1 MTFDLTR
8 LPDDFI
14 DNPHPHY
21 AALRESDPVCEMPG
35 GGLFLSRHADLVR
48 VYKDRKTFSSDKKV
62 EFYPKF
68 GDSLLYQHHTTS
80 LVFNDAPLHT
90 RVRRAI
96 AGALSPRATT
106 GMDVVVQRLVDGLI
120 EDLEA
125 RHRAGAGID
134 AVAHFAQNIP
144 IEVIGNLLAIPRT
157 ERAPL
162 RDWSLAIL
170 GALEPE
176 ISPQQFDEGETAV
189 REFLAY
195 LEALVAR
202 RRDEGLDE
210 AGDIMARLIRETG
223 EAGEDANLLPH
234 ELLQNCIFILNAGH
248 ETTTNLICS
257 GIFLLAQRP
266 KIVARLADNPDL
278 WPAAI
283 EEILRM
289 ESPNQL
295 GNRRA
300 VADFEMGGRS
310 WPAGTLVTLG
320 MGAANRDPAM
330 FDQPDEFRLD
340 RSDNPHLA
348 FAGGVHVCAGNSIA
362 RIEGQIALAS
372 LFSRWPDLQVAA
384 GMRRSPRVRFRG
396 FELMPLTLAGGA

>member
-1 MTFDLTR
+1 MIFDLTR

-14 DNPHPHY
+14 ENPHPYY
-21 AALRESDPVCEMPG
+21 AALRECDPVYEMPG
-35 GGLFLSRHADLVR
+35 GGLFLTRHADLVR
-48 VYKDRKTFSSDKKV
+48 VYKDRQTFSSDKKV

-96 AGALSPRATT
+96 AGALAPRAIV
-106 GMDVVVQRLVDGLI
+106 GMDVVVRQLVDGLVN
-120 EDLEA
+120 DLAA
-125 RHRAGAGID
+125 RRQAGKPID

-144 IEVIGNLLAIPRT
+144 IEVIGNLLAIPRA
-157 ERAPL
+157 EREPL

-176 ISPQQFDEGETAV
+176 ISQQQFDEGENAV

-202 RRDEGLDE
+202 RRTEDLEA

-266 KIVARLADNPDL
+266 QIVAQLAENLEL

-300 VADFEMGGRS
+300 VADFELGGRS
-310 WPAGTLVTLG
+310 WPAGTLITLG

-340 RSDNPHLA
+340 RGDNQHLA

-372 LFSRWPDLQVAA
+372 LFRRWPGLQVE
-384 GMRRSPRVRFRG
+384 GGLRRSPRVRFRG
-396 FELMPLTLAGGA
+396 FEFMPLTLDGGA

>member
-1 MTFDLTR
+1 MIFDLTR

-14 DNPHPHY
+14 ENPHPYY
-21 AALRESDPVCEMPG
+21 AALRECDPVYEMPG
-35 GGLFLSRHADLVR
+35 GGLFLTRHAHLVR
-48 VYKDRKTFSSDKKV
+48 VYKDRQTFSSDKKV

-96 AGALSPRATT
+96 AGALAPRAIV
-106 GMDVVVQRLVDGLI
+106 GMDVVVRQLVDGLVN
-120 EDLEA
+120 DLAA
-125 RHRAGAGID
+125 RRQAGKPID

-144 IEVIGNLLAIPRT
+144 IEVIGNLLAIPRA
-157 ERAPL
+157 EREPL

-176 ISPQQFDEGETAV
+176 ISQQQFDEGENAV

-202 RRDEGLDE
+202 RRTEDLEA

-266 KIVARLADNPDL
+266 QIVAQLAENPEL

-300 VADFEMGGRS
+300 VADFELGGRS
-310 WPAGTLVTLG
+310 WPAGTLITLG

-340 RSDNPHLA
+340 RGDNQHLA

-372 LFSRWPDLQVAA
+372 LFRRWPGLQVE
-384 GMRRSPRVRFRG
+384 GGLRRSPRVRFRG
-396 FELMPLTLAGGA
+396 FEFMPLTLDGGA

>member
-1 MTFDLTR
+1 
-8 LPDDFI
+8 
-14 DNPHPHY
+14 
-21 AALRESDPVCEMPG
+21 
-35 GGLFLSRHADLVR
+35 
-48 VYKDRKTFSSDKKV
+48 
-62 EFYPKF
+62 
-68 GDSLLYQHHTTS
+68 
-80 LVFNDAPLHT
+80 
-90 RVRRAI
+90 
-96 AGALSPRATT
+96 
-106 GMDVVVQRLVDGLI
+106 
-120 EDLEA
+120 
-125 RHRAGAGID
+125 
-134 AVAHFAQNIP
+134 VAHFAQNIP

>member
-1 MTFDLTR
+1 MIFDLTR

-14 DNPHPHY
+14 ENPHPYY
-21 AALRESDPVCEMPG
+21 AALRECDPVYEMPG
-35 GGLFLSRHADLVR
+35 GGLFLTRHADLVR
-48 VYKDRKTFSSDKKV
+48 VYKDRQTFSSDKKV

-96 AGALSPRATT
+96 AGALAPRAIV
-106 GMDVVVQRLVDGLI
+106 GMDVVVRQLVDGLVN
-120 EDLEA
+120 DLAA
-125 RHRAGAGID
+125 RRQAGKPID

-144 IEVIGNLLAIPRT
+144 IEVIGNLLAIPRA
-157 ERAPL
+157 EREPL

-176 ISPQQFDEGETAV
+176 ISQQQFDEGENAV

-202 RRDEGLDE
+202 RRTEDLEA

-266 KIVARLADNPDL
+266 QIVAQLAENLEL

-300 VADFEMGGRS
+300 VADFELGGRS
-310 WPAGTLVTLG
+310 WPAGTLITLG

-340 RSDNPHLA
+340 RGDNQHLA

-372 LFSRWPDLQVAA
+372 LFRRWPGLQVEG

-396 FELMPLTLAGGA
+396 FEVMPLTLAGGA

>member
-1 MTFDLTR
+1 MIFDLTR

-14 DNPHPHY
+14 DNPHPYY
-21 AALRESDPVCEMPG
+21 AALREHDPVYEMPG
-35 GGLFLSRHADLVR
+35 GGVFLTRHADLDR
-48 VYKDRKTFSSDKKV
+48 VYKDRQTFSSDKRV

-96 AGALSPRATT
+96 AGALAPRAIA
-106 GMDVVVQRLVDGLI
+106 GMDVVVRQLVDRLVD
-120 EDLEA
+120 DLAA
-125 RHRAGAGID
+125 RQQADKPID

-144 IEVIGNLLAIPRT
+144 IEVIGNLLAIPRA
-157 ERAPL
+157 EREPL

-176 ISPQQFDEGETAV
+176 ISQRQFDEGETAV
-189 REFLAY
+189 REFLGY

-202 RRDEGLDE
+202 RRTEDLEA

-266 KIVARLADNPDL
+266 RIVAQLAENPEL

-300 VADFEMGGRS
+300 VANFELGGRR
-310 WPAGTLVTLG
+310 WPAGTLITLG

-340 RSDNPHLA
+340 RGDNQHLA

-372 LFSRWPDLQVAA
+372 LFRRWPGLQVE
-384 GMRRSPRVRFRG
+384 GGLRRSPRVRFRG
-396 FELMPLTLAGGA
+396 FEFMPLTLDGGA